1 MSMLLKDLVERFGG
15 VIDGDD
21 AIQVTA
27 IAPLTT
33 ASEGELSF
41 LTNSRYR
48 KDLAKTGA
56 SVVIVRAV
64 DRESCTGTA
73 WIVDDPYSTYARV
86 AQLLYPPPTFTP
98 GIHPQAIIDASASIA
113 ADSWVGPYCV
123 IGADVRIDA
132 GVYIGPACIIEAG
145 CHIGARSRLDS
156 RVVLGPETRIGQR
169 GLIHPGAVL
178 GSDGFGFANDHGVWV
193 KIPQI
198 GRVIIGDD
206 VEIGCNTTID
216 RGALGDT
223 EIGDG
228 VKLDNQIQV
237 GHNVRIGAHTAIA
250 ACTGIAGSAVI
261 GQRCA
266 IGGYVGINGHLTI
279 VDDVQITGRSFITGS
294 IDKPGVYSS
303 GYPHEPNRQWRRNA
317 VRLHQLDAMARR
329 LAKLEKK
336 IGSDGQ

>member
-1 MSMLLKDLVERFGG
+1 MLLKDLVERFGG
-15 VIDGDD
+15 VVQGDD
-21 AIQVTA
+21 TIEISAV
-27 IAPLTT
+27 APLTT
-33 ASEGELSF
+33 AAEGELSF

-48 KDLAKTGA
+48 SHLADTRAG
-56 SVVIVRAV
+56 VVILKEA
-64 DRESCTGTA
+64 DREACRGTA
-73 WIVDDPYSTYARV
+73 WVVADPYSTYARV
-86 AQLLYPPPTFTP
+86 AQLLYPLPGFTP
-98 GIHPQAIIDASASIA
+98 GIHPQAVVDSTAIVA
-113 ADSWVGPYCV
+113 ADSWVGAHCV
-123 IGADVRIDA
+123 IGPDVHIDA
-132 GVYIGPACIIEAG
+132 DVYIGPGCIIEAG
-145 CHIGARSRLDS
+145 CHIGAHCRLES
-156 RVVLGPETRIGQR
+156 RVVLGPATRIGQR
-169 GLIHPGAVL
+169 GLIHPGAVI
-178 GSDGFGFANDHGVWV
+178 GSDGFGFANDHGAWV

-223 EIGDG
+223 EISNG

-266 IGGYVGINGHLTI
+266 IGGYVGINGHVTI

-294 IDKPGVYSS
+294 IDTPGVYSS

-329 LAKLEKK
+329 LAKLEKLV
-336 IGSDGQ
+336 GSDGK